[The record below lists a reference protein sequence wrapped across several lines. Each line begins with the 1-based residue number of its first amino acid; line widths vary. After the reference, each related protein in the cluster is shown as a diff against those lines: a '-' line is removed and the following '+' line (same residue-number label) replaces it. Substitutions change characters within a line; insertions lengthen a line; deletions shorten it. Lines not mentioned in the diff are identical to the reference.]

1 LRIGCNLGARTRII
15 RRALDESR
23 LAGRRRCRRC
33 GRG

>member
-23 LAGRRRCRRC
+23 LAGRRRC